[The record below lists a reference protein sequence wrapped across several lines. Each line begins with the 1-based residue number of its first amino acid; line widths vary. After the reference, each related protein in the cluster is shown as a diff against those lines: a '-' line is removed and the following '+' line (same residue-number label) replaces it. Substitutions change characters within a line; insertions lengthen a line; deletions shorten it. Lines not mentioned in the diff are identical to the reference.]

1 MKLIPRKLWPMRL
14 TIVIPCYRS
23 RDTLPELLTQLDV
36 ALADLTSTRRI
47 TAAEVLLVVDGSPDD
62 TEAVARAEAADR
74 PDVRVIVLRRNF
86 GQHNA
91 LVAGIRA
98 ARYEFVVTM
107 DDDLQHPPAEISKLI
122 DAIRGSDADLVYAV
136 PEKEEHGVFRSA
148 SSRWVKRGLALAG
161 VANAE
166 MVGAFRIFRTD
177 LREGFLASDDS
188 QVNLDVLL
196 SWTTNRVSKTAVHM
210 NPRESGASGY
220 SFRKLV
226 AHTVNMVTGYGTVPL
241 RFTTWFGF
249 IVGIFGLGLLVWV
262 LLQYSLGRT
271 DVPGFTTLAAVISL
285 FSGAQLIALGVIGEY
300 IGRQHFRS
308 MRRPMYVLRPELE
321 DD

>member
-1 MKLIPRKLWPMRL
+1 MRL
-14 TIVIPCYRS
+14 TVVIPCYRS
-23 RDTLPELLTQLDV
+23 RETLPELLTQLEA
-36 ALADLTSTRRI
+36 ALNDLIRTGRI
-47 TAAEVLLVVDGSPDD
+47 TASEVLLVIDGSPDD
-62 TEAVARAEAADR
+62 TEAVARAEARNR
-74 PDVRVIVLRRNF
+74 PNVEVIVLRRNF

-107 DDDLQHPPAEISKLI
+107 DDDLQHPPAEIVKLI
-122 DAIRGSDADLVYAV
+122 SAIRESDADLVYAV
-136 PEKEEHGVFRSA
+136 PEKEEHGAFRSA

-166 MVGAFRIFRTD
+166 IVGAFRIFRAD
-177 LREGFLASDDS
+177 LRDGFLASEDS

-196 SWTTNRVSKTAVHM
+196 SWTTNRVEKTAVHM
-210 NPRESGASGY
+210 KQRETGTSGY

-226 AHTVNMVTGYGTVPL
+226 AHTLNMVTGYGTVPL
-241 RFTTWFGF
+241 RLTTWLGF
-249 IVGIFGLGLLVWV
+249 IFGVFGLGLLIWV
-262 LLQYSLGRT
+262 LLQYALGRT
-271 DVPGFTTLAAVISL
+271 DVPGFTTLAALISL

-308 MRRPMYVLRPELE
+308 MRRPMYVLRTEL
-321 DD
+321 DDD